1 MKRIS
6 INLLTNV
13 VLLLAGI
20 LLLIFFNQANVLT
33 WVARIMGV
41 MFLLPSL
48 AYLIMVA
55 TRPSGSRSNTD
66 YMGILPV
73 VGGVCFGVIMLIKAE
88 LFSGVLS
95 ILLGVLLLVLGLFH
109 LFYLALSHKALSV
122 KGHYYLLPL
131 VVGICGVLVLFVP
144 AIRDAT
150 STMVLIT
157 GVCLLLFNITS
168 LQEYLVERR
177 VRKAAVKAAA
187 AKVAAS
193 SEKPATEVSPSTSD
207 NDE

>member
-20 LLLIFFNQANVLT
+20 LLIIFFNQANVLT

-55 TRPSGSRSNTD
+55 TRRSGSRSSTD
-66 YMGILPV
+66 YLGILPV

-131 VVGICGVLVLFVP
+131 IVGVCGVLVLFMP
-144 AIRDAT
+144 AVRDVT
-150 STMVLIT
+150 SITVLIT

-168 LQEYLVERR
+168 FQEYLAERR
-177 VRKAAVKAAA
+177 VRKAAVKAA
-187 AKVAAS
+187 VS
-193 SEKPATEVSPSTSD
+193 NEKPAAEVSPTTTD
-207 NDE
+207 DDE